1 MLFNDSGFVRFRL
14 GNDHPSALAGG
25 GGQPTNE
32 EAAAAALR
40 QSYQDLVANS
50 RGVDGGAAA
59 PMSGSHQQ
67 LLLLQQQRESFKGS
81 RSFDEGILSDIRKAC
96 PETNSRASP
105 LERPQSNLSYV
116 FAGRISGGGGADRQI
131 KSELCSPDVEG
142 LPGLPQRPAS
152 KLATHSNNSNSSS
165 NNNNNGR
172 GGRLAAPAESD
183 TDAGEQYEAPA
194 GMVLPETTRSLAAQV
209 RSAIGTVPGNVPCQL
224 RKLCICFLCEREFG
238 KGSVG

>member
-14 GNDHPSALAGG
+14 GNDPSALAAAG

-116 FAGRISGGGGADRQI
+116 FGGAGRISGGGGADRQI

-209 RSAIGTVPGNVPCQL
+209 RSAIGTVRVMGTL
-224 RKLCICFLCEREFG
+224 RAEKSVHLLFVREG
-238 KGSVG
+238 I

>member
-14 GNDHPSALAGG
+14 GNDPSALAAAG

-81 RSFDEGILSDIRKAC
+81 RSFDEGILNDIRKAC
-96 PETNSRASP
+96 PETGSRASP

-116 FAGRISGGGGADRQI
+116 FGGGAGRISGGADRQI

-165 NNNNNGR
+165 NNNR
-172 GGRLAAPAESD
+172 RLAAPAAESD
-183 TDAGEQYEAPA
+183 TDAGEQQYEAPA

-209 RSAIGTVPGNVPCQL
+209 RSAIGMVHRNLPCHL
-224 RKLCICFLCEREFG
+224 RKVCLCCLCEREL
-238 KGSVG
+238 KRTVA

>member
-14 GNDHPSALAGG
+14 GNDHPSALAAGG

-32 EAAAAALR
+32 EAAALR

-96 PETNSRASP
+96 PETGSRASP

-116 FAGRISGGGGADRQI
+116 FGGGAGRISGGGDRQI

-165 NNNNNGR
+165 NNNR
-172 GGRLAAPAESD
+172 RLAAPAESD

-209 RSAIGTVPGNVPCQL
+209 RSAIGTGL
-224 RKLCICFLCEREFG
+224 LILAAE
-238 KGSVG
+238 KGVHLFCAKCSQSLTKIM

>member
-14 GNDHPSALAGG
+14 GNDPGALAGGG

-40 QSYQDLVANS
+40 QSYQDLVANA

-81 RSFDEGILSDIRKAC
+81 RSFDEGILNDIRKAC
-96 PETNSRASP
+96 PETGSRASP

-116 FAGRISGGGGADRQI
+116 FGGAGRISGGGGGGDRQI

-152 KLATHSNNSNSSS
+152 KLATHSSHSNSSS
-165 NNNNNGR
+165 NNNNNNNGR

-209 RSAIGTVPGNVPCQL
+209 RSAIGTG
-224 RKLCICFLCEREFG
+224 
-238 KGSVG
+238 